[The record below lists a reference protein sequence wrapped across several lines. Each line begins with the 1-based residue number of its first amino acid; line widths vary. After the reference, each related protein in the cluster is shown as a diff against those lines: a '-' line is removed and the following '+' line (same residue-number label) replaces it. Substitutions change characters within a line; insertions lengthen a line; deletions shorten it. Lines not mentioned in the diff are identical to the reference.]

1 MAELMSHKEWMK
13 LTYGGA
19 TSIRSGKLKAIDTAL
34 AGYEKAPD
42 DAHKKVVHRAFMAW
56 MMEKGGDWKSSVRN
70 SKNAV
75 DTLYKQLT
83 GHAAPGADHDTRAM
97 KALEDEAH
105 NAMRLLFRDAR
116 IGWKNSFRVK
126 LNSDLVNPTKDNFI
140 PYLPVNQYK
149 ASAST
154 NKFGIAGNTAGAVV
168 AGKTLQSMAEGGGQG
183 ATGALISKLVTQ
195 VVPPSAQVEVLRAVQ
210 MIVPSFHA
218 QFAAAVVPLGGILI
232 AAGTTLWNTGNAL
245 HKQYGIVQTRT
256 HRDRSL
262 AGVEG
267 MAAIGA
273 LIRILE
279 RERNA
284 DIYSA
289 SVSVCELGGKIA
301 GLAIDGGM
309 ASNTAIGLAANIAK
323 LLNIVR
329 IVYRDVSEKKAANRL
344 LTLGGDF
351 VDIGIVETCPLLG
364 CYLICCLPTSA
375 LMALILQRFG
385 ESGWM
390 DVAERTAARHIDP
403 LREKAREVIKG
414 HRFEIEKLSRHAG
427 VLGVNEE
434 EKLRMMENIGQS
446 GMTGFSSAE
455 YFKKNPQP
463 AA

>member
-1 MAELMSHKEWMK
+1 MK
-13 LTYGGA
+13 MLEGEADHAMQVLFGGA
-19 TSIRSGKLKAIDTAL
+19 RIT
-34 AGYEKAPD
+34 
-42 DAHKKVVHRAFMAW
+42 W
-56 MMEKGGDWKSSVRN
+56 
-70 SKNAV
+70 KNA
-75 DTLYKQLT
+75 
-83 GHAAPGADHDTRAM
+83 
-97 KALEDEAH
+97 
-105 NAMRLLFRDAR
+105 
-116 IGWKNSFRVK
+116 FRVK
-126 LNSDLVNPTKDNFI
+126 LNSDLVNPTKDSFI

-168 AGKTLQSMAEGGGQG
+168 AGKTLKTMADGGGQG

-195 VVPPSAQVEVLRAVQ
+195 VVPPSAQVEVLKAVQ
-210 MIVPSFHA
+210 VIVPSFHA

-267 MAAIGA
+267 LAAIGA

-329 IVYRDVSEKKAANRL
+329 IVYRDVSEKNAANKL
-344 LTLGGDF
+344 IQWGHGSI
-351 VDIGIVETCPLLG
+351 DISVVETCPLLG

-375 LMALILQRFG
+375 LMALILKRFG
-385 ESGWM
+385 QSGWM
-390 DVAERTAARHIDP
+390 DVAERTATRHIDP
-403 LREKAREVIKG
+403 LREKAREVIKN
-414 HRFEIEKLSRHAG
+414 HRFEIQSLSRHAG
-427 VLGVNEE
+427 VLGENEE
-434 EKLRMMENIGQS
+434 EKLRMMQNIGQS
-446 GMTGFSSAE
+446 GMTGYSSAE

-463 AA
+463 AV

>member
-13 LTYGGA
+13 LTYGGV

-34 AGYEKAPD
+34 ASYEKAPD
-42 DAHKKVVHRAFMAW
+42 PEHKRLVHKAFMAW
-56 MMEKGGDWKSSVRN
+56 MMEKGGDWENSVRN

-83 GHAAPGADHDTRAM
+83 GHAARGAERDSEAM
-97 KALEDEAH
+97 KALENEAH
-105 NAMRLLFRDAR
+105 EAMQVLFGGRR
-116 IGWKNSFRVK
+116 ITWKNAFRVK
-126 LNSDLVNPTKDNFI
+126 LNSDLVNPTKESFI

-168 AGKTLQSMAEGGGQG
+168 AGKTLKTMSEGGGQG

-195 VVPPSAQVEVLRAVQ
+195 VVPPNAQVEVLRAVQ

-245 HKQYGIVQTRT
+245 HKQWGIVDTRM
-256 HRDRSL
+256 HRERSL

-267 MAAIGA
+267 LAAINA
-273 LIRILE
+273 MIRILE

-329 IVYRDVSEKKAANRL
+329 IVYRDVSEKNRANKL
-344 LTLGGDF
+344 MQWGAGSI
-351 VDIGIVETCPLLG
+351 DIDVVEVCPLLG

-375 LMALILQRFG
+375 LMALILKRFG
-385 ESGWM
+385 QSGWM
-390 DVAERTAARHIDP
+390 DVAERTASHHIAP
-403 LREKAREVIKG
+403 LREKARQVIKN
-414 HRFEIEKLSRHAG
+414 HRFEIHALANYPG
-427 VLGVNEE
+427 MLVENEE
-434 EKLRMMENIGQS
+434 EKLRMMQNIGQS
-446 GMTGFSSAE
+446 GMKGFSSDE
-455 YFKKNPQP
+455 YFKKHPLP
-463 AA
+463 AV